1 MRESMKTL
9 WIGWVLAL
17 SLSAVAAAQDTPPAP
32 QTPEQIAEAA
42 RKREE
47 VAARKR
53 EEEARKAREAEAE
66 RARQA
71 KAALILAYQKEY
83 AFLTGEEAAL
93 QGRLDDI
100 SKDRKARAEA
110 AEKEARE
117 LEAKLADAQA
127 TVAKRR
133 EKLREVEKKNASIEE
148 DSFAVEAMITQ
159 ALSSLERY
167 AVAPAPE
174 GSPAEDRIDYVFGR
188 AFDVLGKVRTVRTEE
203 GSFFAGDGAEV
214 KGRILKLGDVA
225 HLSIGDAAKGPL
237 APAGGGRLKIWR
249 TKSPLA
255 STMTEDVRQAGML
268 PVFIYETLEKP
279 VEEEKVETVAEHLK
293 AGGVVA
299 YVIVVL
305 GLITLAMLVIRTGI
319 LAVAAAQGARL
330 AEKVTP
336 FLRRGQWK
344 EAMAVVDGAGG
355 PSARVLRAALE
366 RTDADTEKLESVL
379 SEAMMKENLR
389 LDRFEAF
396 ISVMTVVA
404 PLLGLLGT
412 VTGMI
417 TIFDVLTVHGTGD
430 PRLLS
435 GGIAEALIKTEL
447 GLFVAVPAL
456 LWGSVL
462 TGWAD
467 RIRSGMETIALR
479 ILHLRGAGPEEEA
492 SSRNQA
498 DDEVASAMAQN

>member
-1 MRESMKTL
+1 MKTL
-9 WIGWVLAL
+9 PVWIGWILAL
-17 SLSAVAAAQDTPPAP
+17 SMSALAAAQENPPAP
-32 QTPEQIAEAA
+32 RTPEQIAEDA
-42 RKREE
+42 RKKEE
-47 VAARKR
+47 EAARKR

-83 AFLTGEEAAL
+83 AFLTAEEAAL

-100 SKDRKARAEA
+100 AKERKTRVETS
-110 AEKEARE
+110 EKEARE

-127 TVAKRR
+127 SLVKRR
-133 EKLREVEKKNASIEE
+133 DKLREVEKKNASLEE
-148 DSFAVEAMITQ
+148 DSFAVGAMITQ

-174 GSPAEDRIDYVFGR
+174 GRPAEERVEYVFGR
-188 AFDVLGKVRTVRTEE
+188 AFDVLGKVRTIRTEE
-203 GSFFAGDGAEV
+203 DSFFGPGGAEV
-214 KGRILKLGDVA
+214 KGKVLKLGDVA
-225 HLSIGDAAKGPL
+225 SLSIGDAAKAPL
-237 APAGGGRLKIWR
+237 APAGGGRFKVWK

-255 STMTEDVRQAGML
+255 STITEDVRQAGVL
-268 PVFIYETLEKP
+268 PIFIYEAREKA
-279 VEEEKVETVAEHLK
+279 VDEEKVETVMEHMK

-319 LAVAAAQGARL
+319 LAVGAAQGRRL

-344 EAMAVVDGAGG
+344 EALDLVGESGG
-355 PSARVLRAALE
+355 PSGRVLRAALE
-366 RTDADTEKLESVL
+366 RPDADTERLESVL

-479 ILHLRGAGPEEEA
+479 ILHLRGAGPEEEV
-492 SSRNQA
+492 SSADQA
-498 DDEVASAMAQN
+498 DDEISSAVARR